1 MECSYLGSHNI
12 FLRHNP
18 RKRLNKAVLKDIGR
32 VYRKRLG
39 RTIRIND
46 SKSIMRVIDK
56 GWNQKKVVDLG
67 NNSFEGLPYYPVTD
81 QFEEG
86 GS

>member
-1 MECSYLGSHNI
+1 MNFKKIIAYG
-12 FLRHNP
+12 
-18 RKRLNKAVLKDIGR
+18 
-32 VYRKRLG
+32 
-39 RTIRIND
+39 D
-46 SKSIMRVIDK
+46 SWTVGE